1 MFRKKL
7 ALETEKRLGVPKKN
21 YNSSVAFEIDQ
32 QKIKVLRA
40 IEPSTTS
47 CEICDQ
53 CLADIQILISKI
65 EMLNSENAELNNIN
79 QNSKIINSYISL
91 MIFSFV
97 NISKDECKFKSF
109 SGLKVCEFQILY
121 DYLILGINVKKKFM
135 TKTGQKVPTNSFSTP
150 ALFSPVSKPGPKPE
164 MKAIG
169 QLFMFLNLL
178 Q

>member
-7 ALETEKRLGVPKKN
+7 ALETGKRLGEPKKN

-79 QNSKIINSYISL
+79 QNSKIINSDISL
-91 MIFSFV
+91 IFSFV

-121 DYLILGINVKKKFM
+121 DYLILGINVKKKIYDENW
-135 TKTGQKVPTNSFSTP
+135 QKSTHK
-150 ALFSPVSKPGPKPE
+150 F
-164 MKAIG
+164 
-169 QLFMFLNLL
+169 F
-178 Q
+178 

>member
-7 ALETEKRLGVPKKN
+7 ALETEKRLGEPKKN

-79 QNSKIINSYISL
+79 QNSKIINSDISL
-91 MIFSFV
+91 MIFSFA

-121 DYLILGINVKKKFM
+121 DYLILGINVKKKIYDENW
-135 TKTGQKVPTNSFSTP
+135 QKSTHK
-150 ALFSPVSKPGPKPE
+150 F
-164 MKAIG
+164 
-169 QLFMFLNLL
+169 F
-178 Q
+178 